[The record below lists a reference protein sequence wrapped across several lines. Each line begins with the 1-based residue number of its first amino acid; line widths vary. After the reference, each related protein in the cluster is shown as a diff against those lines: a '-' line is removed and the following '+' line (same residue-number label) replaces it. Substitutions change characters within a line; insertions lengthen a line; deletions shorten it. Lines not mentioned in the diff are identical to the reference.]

1 MTAPRAFL
9 IPTDWGRRPL
19 GRVELMEDCP
29 LEVAAAGTMSGPQ
42 RELVSGTA
50 FVTSGTVTRERDCL
64 RWQSGYTNAAGWYWP
79 GGTGTIIARAS
90 RYVGGQTNYFFGG
103 ALCNDMSCTVS
114 TGNWSLHNSTT
125 GSFGITGGIVCAQT
139 QFNPFGAPFFVAKSI
154 QDTRADMA
162 AYNQS
167 GRILKAFSRTG
178 ISGQTFTT
186 QQVSSCY
193 FGGPTSAQSRNGA
206 LSEWV
211 VLVGGLQLEVMH
223 AVVSEFYGLFFRPA
237 VERTFFVPPPAGAS
251 QVISATAD
259 ALTLAENAATV
270 RLGVQATAD
279 ALTLAE
285 PAPAV
290 RLGVQAGSDAL
301 VVAEQPA
308 VARLGV
314 QAGADALVLSD
325 LPATPRLTVS
335 GGSDAL
341 TLAEQPSSLRL
352 TVRAGTDA
360 LTLSEP
366 AALITLGAIIVVQA
380 STDALVLSPGGAAL
394 RLTARALADALV
406 LTERQATIT
415 TTAESAVLAA
425 SLDYW
430 VIGSRLQWTAPGAP
444 AHYTMNPARCHYDA

>member
-114 TGNWSLHNSTT
+114 SGNWSLHNSTT

-178 ISGQTFTT
+178 ISGQTFAT

-193 FGGPTSAQSRNGA
+193 FGGPTSAQSRNAA

-237 VERTFFVPPPAGAS
+237 VERTFFVPTPATA
-251 QVISATAD
+251 QVISATRD
-259 ALTLAENAATV
+259 SLTLSENAATI
-270 RLGVQATAD
+270 RRGVQATAD

-285 PAPAV
+285 PASAV

-314 QAGADALVLSD
+314 QAAADALVLSD

-366 AALITLGAIIVVQA
+366 AALITLGAIIIVQA